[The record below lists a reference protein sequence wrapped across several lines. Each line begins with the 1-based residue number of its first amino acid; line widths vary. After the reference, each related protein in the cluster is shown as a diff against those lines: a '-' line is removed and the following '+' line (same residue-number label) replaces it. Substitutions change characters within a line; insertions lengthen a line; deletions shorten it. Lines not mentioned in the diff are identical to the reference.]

1 LSQNTQFSA
10 FDNLQYFIK
19 PNISLLGR
27 AGYQNIQYPSTTGA
41 SFSGATWLAGGQLG
55 TANGYGYIALTYGRV
70 QGVAGLNGSANYQI
84 TPTLTF
90 QAYITQ
96 GISSTGQSFQ
106 SGLAGS
112 TLGANGAIVNQ
123 GNGLA
128 TQFLNPGVGLNNF
141 PYRQHLYNFGLT
153 KQLGRNSFSLFTYY
167 TTAQQLTTPAPPQT
181 NSVGSYLSWN
191 RDIRPDTNG
200 YASLGYSRTTNAVTI
215 NSPTPVNNTSVVTAN
230 IGINHT
236 FARSLTGSILYT
248 FSYQPNGGT
257 LVNGRPGDIVANT
270 LQFYLTKA
278 F

>member
-1 LSQNTQFSA
+1 M
-10 FDNLQYFIK
+10 
-19 PNISLLGR
+19 
-27 AGYQNIQYPSTTGA
+27 
-41 SFSGATWLAGGQLG
+41 
-55 TANGYGYIALTYGRV
+55 

-123 GNGLA
+123 GTGVA
-128 TQFLNPGVGLNNF
+128 TQFFNPGVGLNNF

-153 KQLGRNSFSLFTYY
+153 KQLGRNSLSLFTYY

-181 NSVGSYLSWN
+181 NSVGSYFSWN

-215 NSPTPVNNTSVVTAN
+215 NSSTPVDNTSFITAN